1 MIVVIMGPAGAGKT
15 TYGRLLAAKLGW
27 QFVDADDYHSP
38 ANIEKLHKGIGLTE
52 ADRAPWLAALRA
64 DIGSWVAEKRDVV
77 LACSAL
83 KRRYRET
90 LRAGDFVRLVY
101 LRGTRE
107 VLQARLRARLGHFVP
122 AAIID
127 SQLAELEEPAADE
140 GIPTV
145 AIDQPLD
152 AVLAQLTGAVL
163 P

>member
-1 MIVVIMGPAGAGKT
+1 MVVVIMGPAGAGKT
-15 TYGRLLAAKLGW
+15 TYGRLLADNLGW
-27 QFVDADDYHSP
+27 QFVDADSYHSP
-38 ANIEKLHKGIGLTE
+38 ANIEKLHNGIGLTE

-64 DIGSWVAEKRDVV
+64 DIGIWVAEARDVV

-83 KRRYRET
+83 RRRYRDT
-90 LRAGDFVRLVY
+90 LRASDSVCFVY
-101 LRGTRE
+101 LKGTRE
-107 VLQARLRARLGHFVP
+107 VLQERLAARSGHFAS

-127 SQLAELEEPAADE
+127 SQLAELEEPAPEE
-140 GIPTV
+140 GIPFV